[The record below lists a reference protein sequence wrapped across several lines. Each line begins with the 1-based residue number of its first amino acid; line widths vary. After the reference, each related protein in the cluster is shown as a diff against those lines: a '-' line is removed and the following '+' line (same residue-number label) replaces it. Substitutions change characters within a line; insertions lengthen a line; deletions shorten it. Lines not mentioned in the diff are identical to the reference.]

1 MSTKDFRGH
10 HVFDFDL
17 GRKQAIFHTAVIKS
31 KQLLKMQSSV
41 TGYVVKFILLVLFL
55 MLDLIMNVVLEV
67 PNRFEEIDTT
77 SNSNAA
83 YSISKTHILQ
93 CSVQLISHLCSFT
106 IMFSMFTMTIPFEL
120 GLLSTLLSRFKV
132 WFVLC
137 IFYFFLTIC
146 LCSVRLV
153 SILFRQ
159 VHEYIE

>member
-1 MSTKDFRGH
+1 
-10 HVFDFDL
+10 
-17 GRKQAIFHTAVIKS
+17 
-31 KQLLKMQSSV
+31 MQSSV

-77 SNSNAA
+77 SNNTNAA

-106 IMFSMFTMTIPFEL
+106 VMFSMFTMTIPFEL

-137 IFYFFLTIC
+137 TFYFFLTIC

-153 SILFRQ
+153 SILCRQ
-159 VHEYIE
+159 VPEYI